1 MSENTAT
8 QWQEVVP
15 QKDPIHKPAPQRNP
29 IKHRVA
35 FSKLEISSTIIGT
48 LGLMILTIAII
59 SGQIGLTKAQFDLQ
73 KINQQIT
80 TTQNSNVNT
89 KQEISSLSSRDRL
102 LEIAKRDG
110 LTMNNSNIRN
120 VTK

>member
-15 QKDPIHKPAPQRNP
+15 QKDPIHKLAPRRNLT
-29 IKHRVA
+29 KHRVA
-35 FSKLEISSTIIGT
+35 FSKLEISSTIIGA
-48 LGLMILTIAII
+48 LVLMILTIAVI

-102 LEIAKRDG
+102 LEIAKKDG